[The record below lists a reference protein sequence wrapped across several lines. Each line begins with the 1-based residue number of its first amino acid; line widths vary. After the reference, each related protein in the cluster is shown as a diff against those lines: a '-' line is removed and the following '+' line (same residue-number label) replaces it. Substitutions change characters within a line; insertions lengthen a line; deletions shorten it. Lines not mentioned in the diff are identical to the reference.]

1 MLRIGTIELEKGAAL
16 APMAGVSD
24 FTLRNISAR
33 YGATFTV
40 SEMVSA
46 KALTMGDKKSLQL
59 LRGRGAGV
67 PYAVQL
73 FGEDPATMAQAVHCI
88 ADEDFDFLDLNMGCP
103 APKIVGHGAGSALL
117 KNPVLAGQ
125 LAKAVVQASAR
136 PVTAKMRIG
145 WDDATLTGTE
155 VAKRCEEAGVQLIV
169 VHARTRAQ
177 QYTPGVN
184 YAAVAEIKQ
193 AVSIPVLYNG
203 DVTGAESALFA
214 LQQTGCDGVMVGRAA
229 MGAPWL
235 FAEVK
240 AALNGQPLPPPPTL
254 RQRLAVLD
262 EQIQGMCAEK
272 GENVAMR
279 QARGVAAQY
288 MRGLR
293 GAAAL
298 RRQAV
303 SLTHYTDVADLIESV
318 YRYQQAGEETED
330 PGW

>member
-1 MLRIGTIELEKGAAL
+1 MRIGTIDIETGAAL

-24 FTLRNISAR
+24 FTLRTLSAR
-33 YGATFTV
+33 FGASFTV

-59 LRGRGAGV
+59 LRGRGGTA
-67 PYAVQL
+67 PYGVQL
-73 FGEDPATMAQAVHCI
+73 FGAVPGDMALAIQSLEA
-88 ADEDFDFLDLNMGCP
+88 EDFDFVDLNMGCP

-117 KNPVLAGQ
+117 KTPVLAGQ
-125 LAKAVVQASAR
+125 VALAAVKASRR
-136 PVTAKMRIG
+136 PVTAKLRIG
-145 WDDATLTGTE
+145 WDDDTLTGVE
-155 VAKRCEEAGVQLIV
+155 VAKRCEEAGIQMLA

-184 YAAVAEIKQ
+184 YEAVAKIKQ
-193 AVSIPVLYNG
+193 AVAIPVLFNG
-203 DVTGAESALFA
+203 DIYNAESARFA
-214 LQQTGCDGVMVGRAA
+214 IAQTGCDAVMIGRAA
-229 MGAPWL
+229 RGGPWV

-240 AALNGQPLPPPPTL
+240 AELNGQPVPPPPTL

-262 EQIQGMCAEK
+262 EQIRGMCTEK
-272 GENVAMR
+272 GEEVAMR

-288 MRGLR
+288 MCGLR

-303 SLTHYTDVADLIESV
+303 SLTYYTDLALLFNEV
-318 YRYQQAGEETED
+318 YRCQQQDAPAED